1 MAGAWNEGKWGQGNF
16 GQQNN
21 ITVPVTS
28 VVDSSISWNV
38 GSFGGA
44 TWGGQFNNIGIAL
57 GDETTAGEINNGW
70 GSLYMGL

>member
-28 VVDSSISWNV
+28 VVDSSYCM
-38 GSFGGA
+38 
-44 TWGGQFNNIGIAL
+44 
-57 GDETTAGEINNGW
+57 ERR
-70 GSLYMGL
+70 

>member
-28 VVDSSISWNV
+28 VVDSPIAWNR
-38 GSFGGA
+38 
-44 TWGGQFNNIGIAL
+44 
-57 GDETTAGEINNGW
+57 
-70 GSLYMGL
+70 

>member
-28 VVDSSISWNV
+28 VVDSSIAWNV

-44 TWGGQFNNIGIAL
+44 TWGGQFNNIGIAF
-57 GDETTAGEINNGW
+57 
-70 GSLYMGL
+70 